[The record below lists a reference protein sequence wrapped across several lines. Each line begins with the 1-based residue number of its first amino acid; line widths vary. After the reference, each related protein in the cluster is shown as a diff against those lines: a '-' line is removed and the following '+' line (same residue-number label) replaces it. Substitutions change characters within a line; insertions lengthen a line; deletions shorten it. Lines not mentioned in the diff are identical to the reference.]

1 MENSDATVVVKVE
14 QKKSNAAWICGLIG
28 FITSL
33 PNSLCAVLCAG
44 AVTAAAGVSA
54 GMAANGESFD
64 QAAANSA
71 AEGTAAG
78 AGVLLWLVL
87 LVSVICFI
95 LSFMGKSKSSIVT
108 GILIILG
115 ALFILVNGF
124 VGFGNMLWG
133 TATGVLYL
141 VSGIVSI
148 TNHKKAK

>member
-1 MENSDATVVVKVE
+1 MVYVNFCTCIYFIMRIYLLLVIGMFFNNFKKITEYDLIVVG
-14 QKKSNAAWICGLIG
+14 NNLAA
-28 FITSL
+28 
-33 PNSLCAVLCAG
+33 V
-44 AVTAAAGVSA
+44 VSA

-95 LSFMGKSKSSIVT
+95 LSFMGKRKSSIVT

-124 VGFGNMLWG
+124 VGFGSMLWG